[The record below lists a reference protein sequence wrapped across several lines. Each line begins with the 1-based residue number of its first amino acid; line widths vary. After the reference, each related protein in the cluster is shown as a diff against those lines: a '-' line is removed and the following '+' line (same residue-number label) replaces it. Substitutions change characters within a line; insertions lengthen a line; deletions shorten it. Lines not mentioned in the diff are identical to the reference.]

1 MCLMQRNSDLL
12 MLVSTGKVWTTSL
25 LNYLIDV
32 VKMVTNVYKEERDC
46 RENLNKILDKIIKG
60 KLEKMSYMELVKQS
74 LISFAVSRS
83 MVEQWI
89 KDFYIETGDLKIDE
103 YNNLVKVR

>member
-1 MCLMQRNSDLL
+1 MA
-12 MLVSTGKVWTTSL
+12 
-25 LNYLIDV
+25 
-32 VKMVTNVYKEERDC
+32 TNVYKEERDC

-60 KLEKMSYMELVKQS
+60 KLDKMSYLELVKQS

-89 KDFYIETGDLKIDE
+89 NDFYIQTNDLKIDE
-103 YNNLVKVR
+103 YNNIVKVN